1 MISSEIRTD
10 LALEAHESIRN
21 TDSCKSLHGVT
32 VSEYDRKKSHTHI
45 TEVNVTTRNG
55 AKAIGKPMGTYI
67 TIEAPRMVQND
78 EGCHRE
84 ISAELARQLKKLIP
98 GLQKEQS
105 VLVIGLGNRDVTA
118 DALGPAVVD
127 HLCITRHIIREYG
140 KAAYNKEKMHEISAL
155 APGVMAKNGMETA
168 EIIRGVVKQTDALAA
183 RSTKRLNSTIQLTDT
198 GIQPGS
204 GVGNHRNG
212 LTEETI
218 GIPVIAIGVPTVVD
232 AATIVIS
239 ALESIE
245 SDMLLLEQDNP
256 VVQKTFHDLYN
267 MYVTSKD
274 IDETIKRLSFT
285 ISEALNIALSL

>member
-168 EIIRGVVKQTDALAA
+168 EIIRGVVKQTEPD
-183 RSTKRLNSTIQLTDT
+183 
-198 GIQPGS
+198 
-204 GVGNHRNG
+204 V
-212 LTEETI
+212 
-218 GIPVIAIGVPTVVD
+218 
-232 AATIVIS
+232 
-239 ALESIE
+239 
-245 SDMLLLEQDNP
+245 M
-256 VVQKTFHDLYN
+256 
-267 MYVTSKD
+267 
-274 IDETIKRLSFT
+274 
-285 ISEALNIALSL
+285 LSLIHI

>member
-168 EIIRGVVKQTDALAA
+168 EIIRGVVKQTKPDVMIVIDALAA
-183 RSTKRLNSTIQLTDT
+183 QLHKKTEFHDSADRHRYPARLRRREPPERPDR
-198 GIQPGS
+198 
-204 GVGNHRNG
+204 GNHRNPCHCHWRAHSRRCSHHCDQCTG
-212 LTEETI
+212 
-218 GIPVIAIGVPTVVD
+218 
-232 AATIVIS
+232 
-239 ALESIE
+239 
-245 SDMLLLEQDNP
+245 
-256 VVQKTFHDLYN
+256 KH
-267 MYVTSKD
+267 
-274 IDETIKRLSFT
+274 
-285 ISEALNIALSL
+285 

>member
-140 KAAYNKEKMHEISAL
+140 
-155 APGVMAKNGMETA
+155 
-168 EIIRGVVKQTDALAA
+168 
-183 RSTKRLNSTIQLTDT
+183 
-198 GIQPGS
+198 
-204 GVGNHRNG
+204 
-212 LTEETI
+212 
-218 GIPVIAIGVPTVVD
+218 
-232 AATIVIS
+232 
-239 ALESIE
+239 
-245 SDMLLLEQDNP
+245 
-256 VVQKTFHDLYN
+256 
-267 MYVTSKD
+267 
-274 IDETIKRLSFT
+274 
-285 ISEALNIALSL
+285 LSLIHI

>member
-168 EIIRGVVKQTDALAA
+168 EIILGVVKQTDPADRHRYPA
-183 RSTKRLNSTIQLTDT
+183 RLRRREPPERSDR
-198 GIQPGS
+198 
-204 GVGNHRNG
+204 GNHRNPCHCHWRAHSRG
-212 LTEETI
+212 CSHHCDQCT
-218 GIPVIAIGVPTVVD
+218 G
-232 AATIVIS
+232 
-239 ALESIE
+239 
-245 SDMLLLEQDNP
+245 
-256 VVQKTFHDLYN
+256 KH
-267 MYVTSKD
+267 
-274 IDETIKRLSFT
+274 
-285 ISEALNIALSL
+285 